1 MNALE
6 IEALSKQYRGG
17 VKALNNVSLSIGPGV
32 LGLLGPNGAGKST
45 LMRIVATVLKATSGT
60 IRWNGID
67 VVQNPTALRS
77 QLGYLPQDAG
87 VYPNLSAKEFLR
99 YIAAL
104 KAMPT
109 RNADRQIDDLL
120 EQLNLTQAGNRPLG
134 AFSGGMKQRVGI
146 AQALLNDPQIAI
158 VDEPTVGLDPEERSR
173 FRELIAGIAGE
184 RIVILSTH
192 IVSDVET
199 LAERVVVIAGG
210 AILADDSPATLAA
223 QLAGSVWEGLVTAT
237 ELVALRAQFPV
248 TSAVRRRDG
257 ILVRLCAQQ
266 APNGAFS
273 STAPMLEEAYLVR
286 VRANRA
292 A

>member
-17 VKALNNVSLSIGPGV
+17 AKALKNVSLSIGPGV

-45 LMRIVATVLKATSGT
+45 LMRIVATVLKPTSGT
-60 IRWNGID
+60 IRWNRTD
-67 VVQNPTALRS
+67 VIKTPDVLRAT
-77 QLGYLPQDAG
+77 LGYLPQDAG
-87 VYPNLSAKEFLR
+87 VYPNLNAREFLR
-99 YIAAL
+99 YVGAKKGMPSRAAEL
-104 KAMPT
+104 
-109 RNADRQIDDLL
+109 QIGELL

-146 AQALLNDPQIAI
+146 AQALLNDPQVAI

-199 LAERVVVIAGG
+199 LAERVVMIAGG
-210 AILADDSPATLAA
+210 EIVADDAPSTLAA
-223 QLAGSVWEGLVTAT
+223 QLAGSVWEGLVSAADLTAI
-237 ELVALRAQFPV
+237 RARFSV

-257 ILVRLCAQQ
+257 ILVRLCGHE
-266 APNGAFS
+266 APSGFVNA
-273 STAPMLEEAYLVR
+273 TPTLEEAYLVR